1 MALIAL
7 GLAVIA
13 SAVGALAG
21 LRLPAGWRWLEG
33 LIPVLAA
40 TATLASLAARLP
52 LQNVL
57 ACGLVLFFT
66 SGMVMAVA
74 AYTGTPLGRFE
85 FDRNLGPRLFG
96 FVAWPTPFLWLAVL
110 LSARQSAKVILR
122 PWRRIRSYGWLLLSV
137 ALGLSLVLAV
147 PLEPFARLGLGWWK
161 WPHPETG
168 AGGWLGAPPAL
179 PLMVLLLATALLL
192 FVTPWLI
199 TKRPTGQVADYGP
212 VWVWL
217 ALDLWATLGNV
228 GLGLWLPAGIGLAGG
243 AAATVLAWRG
253 GKAVVSSPAPPGVL
267 PASAA

>member
-13 SAVGALAG
+13 SVVGALAG

-33 LIPVLAA
+33 VIPVLAA

-74 AYTGTPLGRFE
+74 AYTGTPLGKFE
-85 FDRNLGPRLFG
+85 FDRDLGPRLLG

-110 LSARQSAKVILR
+110 LSARQCAKVILR

-137 ALGLSLVLAV
+137 ALGLSLVLAL
-147 PLEPFARLGLGWWK
+147 PLEPFGRQVLGWWK
-161 WPHPETG
+161 WPHPE
-168 AGGWLGAPPAL
+168 AGGSWLGAPPAF
-179 PLMVLLLATALLL
+179 PLTVVLLATALLML
-192 FVTPWLI
+192 VTPWLI
-199 TKRPTGQVADYGP
+199 TKRPTGQAADYGP
-212 VWVWL
+212 VLVWL
-217 ALDLWATLGNV
+217 ALDLWATVGNV
-228 GLGLWLPAGIGLAGG
+228 SVGLWLPAVIGLAGG
-243 AAATVLAWRG
+243 AAAAILAWRG
-253 GKAVVSSPAPPGVL
+253 GKAVISSPAQPGAL
-267 PASAA
+267 PVSAA